1 MSLCKAD
8 IESDDED
15 HKVLENIKIENL
27 RILKTIGTGTYIF
40 FFEDLSLFRNNK
52 SNKLGLR
59 CAKLNTA

>member
-15 HKVLENIKIENL
+15 NEVLENIKIENL

>member
-27 RILKTIGTGTYIF
+27 QILKTIGTGTYISF
-40 FFEDLSLFRNNK
+40 FFEDLSLSATIK
-52 SNKLGLR
+52 ATSWD
-59 CAKLNTA
+59 